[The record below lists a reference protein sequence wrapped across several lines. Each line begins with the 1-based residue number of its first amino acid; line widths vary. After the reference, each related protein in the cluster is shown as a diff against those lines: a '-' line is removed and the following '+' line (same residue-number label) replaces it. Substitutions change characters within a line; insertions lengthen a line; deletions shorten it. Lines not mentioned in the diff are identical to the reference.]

1 MADYNKVGLLTLR
14 DGRFLMCRKN
24 HTTSKLILPGG
35 CVEPGESPLDCLNRE
50 LREELGDVSVLNPT
64 FLGTYRDRAAS
75 DDPSVVKTLEI
86 QLYQGDLLGEP
97 SPRSEIVE
105 LVWFGS
111 ESGWD
116 SLTPIMIHRIL
127 PDLLKRGILP
137 WRISPARFESNS
149 HEES

>member
-1 MADYNKVGLLTLR
+1 MADYNKVGLLTLQ
-14 DGRFLMCRKN
+14 DDRFLMCRKN

-35 CVEPGESPLDCLNRE
+35 CIEPGESPLDCLKRE
-50 LREELGDVSVLNPT
+50 LREELGDVSVTNLLY
-64 FLGTYRDRAAS
+64 LGTYRDRAAS
-75 DDPSVVKTLEI
+75 DNPTVVKSLEI
-86 QLYQGDLLGEP
+86 QLYQGDLTGEP
-97 SPRSEIVE
+97 VPHSEIVE

-137 WRISPARFESNS
+137 WHISPARFESIS
-149 HEES
+149 HEE

>member
-1 MADYNKVGLLTLR
+1 MADYNKVGLLTLQ
-14 DGRFLMCRKN
+14 DDRFLMCRKN

-35 CVEPGESPLDCLNRE
+35 CIEPGESPLDCLKRE
-50 LREELGDVSVLNPT
+50 LREELGDVSVTNLLY
-64 FLGTYRDRAAS
+64 LGTYRDRAAT
-75 DDPSVVKTLEI
+75 DDPTVVKSLEI
-86 QLYQGDLLGEP
+86 QLYQGDLTGEP
-97 SPRSEIVE
+97 ASHSEIVE

-137 WRISPARFESNS
+137 WRVSPVRFESIS
-149 HEES
+149 REE